1 MRHTLLLPLLLL
13 VAPAALSAQDVND
26 ARREDLAIR
35 MLSETR
41 RLPLLPNE
49 TVGFRVL
56 GENGQRRTI
65 RFTTGHLLAGRL
77 YHAVA
82 TIIPSDGSP
91 ALRTEGTLSVDTPT
105 IDVGALPPGG
115 YYIRVHLEDM
125 ATGATRDARNK
136 VVLK

>member
-1 MRHTLLLPLLLL
+1 MRCTTLLSLLL
-13 VAPAALSAQDVND
+13 VAAPVVLAAQDM
-26 ARREDLAIR
+26 AAKRENPGIAV
-35 MLSETR
+35 LSETR

-56 GENGQRRTI
+56 GENGRRRTI

-91 ALRTEGTLSVDTPT
+91 ALHTEGTLNVDTPT
-105 IDVGALPPGG
+105 IDVGALPAGG
-115 YYIRVHLEDM
+115 YYIKVHLEDM

-136 VVLK
+136 VVLR